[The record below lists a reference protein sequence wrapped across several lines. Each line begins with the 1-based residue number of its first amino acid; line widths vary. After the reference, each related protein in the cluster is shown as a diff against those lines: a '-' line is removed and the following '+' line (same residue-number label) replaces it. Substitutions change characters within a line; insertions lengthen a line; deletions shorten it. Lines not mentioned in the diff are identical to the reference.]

1 MKKETINKL
10 NRLQNFLAIMF
21 ASIVIYMGFIW
32 FGLPTLN
39 YLFNIMMLIPKLE
52 MPYLFFG
59 YVFMFWFTLT
69 LFSTTIKAG
78 IWGLEN
84 LGHKE
89 DSKERGDKDE

>member
-21 ASIVIYMGFIW
+21 GSIVFYMGIILL
-32 FGLPTLN
+32 LPALN
-39 YLFNIMMLIPKLE
+39 YLFKIMMLIPKLE

-59 YVFMFWFTLT
+59 YIFMFWFTLT
-69 LFSTTIKAG
+69 LFGITIKAG

-89 DSKERGDKDE
+89 DNEGSDDKDE